1 MAAMLVSIALRHVI
15 FKTAHAG
22 GSNVSKNK
30 WKEDKYKFIDN
41 VYEVIAIVDKKK
53 FSVSSFCL

>member
-1 MAAMLVSIALRHVI
+1 MLVSIALRHVI

-22 GSNVSKNK
+22 GSNK

-53 FSVSSFCL
+53 FSVSSFCLQNV